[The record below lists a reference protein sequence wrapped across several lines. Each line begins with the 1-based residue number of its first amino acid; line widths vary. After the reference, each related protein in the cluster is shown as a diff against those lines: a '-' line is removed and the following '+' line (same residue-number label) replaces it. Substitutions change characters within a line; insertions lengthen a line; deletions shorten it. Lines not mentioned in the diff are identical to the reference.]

1 MIIEKILDLIYKL
14 IDILMVF
21 QVPSLGET
29 SSNISDLL
37 STASSSC
44 IGFIDLFIPWNVV
57 KILIPIAIVIINAEH
72 IYNFIMWI
80 LRKIPF
86 LGMS

>member
-1 MIIEKILDLIYKL
+1 MIIEKILDLIYNL
-14 IDILMVF
+14 INVLMVF

-29 SSNISDLL
+29 SSNITDLL

-57 KILIPIAIVIINAEH
+57 KVLIPIAIVIINAEH
-72 IYNFIMWI
+72 IYNFIMWV